1 MVQDDL
7 PIQEQTMELGGMHHV
22 TAVTAHAARNLAFYT
37 RTLGMRLV
45 KRTVNQDDVTAY
57 HLFYGDAEGRAGSD
71 LTFFD
76 WPYAAERHHGPGT
89 VVRTM
94 LRVSGRTALEWWAD
108 RLSRDGIPHDPIT
121 ELHGRAVLPF
131 ADFEGQALAFINDE
145 GMGEG
150 TPWAHSDVPPEHG
163 VRGLGPVLLAAPTL
177 EPTARL
183 LRDILNF
190 REAGR
195 YEVVTASADN
205 ASSTSLPVHVFA
217 TGPGGPSAEVHVVV
231 DSVSPRGR
239 VGRGGVHHVAFR
251 TSSVEEHEA
260 WRERLASARVGVTPV
275 IDRFYFRSLYFREP
289 GGVLFEIATDGPG
302 FAVDEPMDKLGDHL
316 SLPPFLEARRAEI
329 EAGLTPLN

>member
-1 MVQDDL
+1 
-7 PIQEQTMELGGMHHV
+7 MELGGLHHV

-57 HLFYGDAEGRAGSD
+57 HLFYGDAVGHAGSD

-76 WPYAAERHHGPGT
+76 WPYAAERQHGPGT
-89 VVRTM
+89 VVRTV
-94 LRVSGRTALEWWAD
+94 LRVTGRAALEWWSE

-121 ELHGRAVLPF
+121 ELNGRAILPF
-131 ADFEGQALAFINDE
+131 ADFEGQALAFVDDGGE
-145 GMGEG
+145 GEG
-150 TPWAHSDVPPEHG
+150 TPWTQTDVPPTHG
-163 VRGLGPVLLAAPTL
+163 VRGLGPVLLAAPAL

-190 REAGR
+190 REAGT
-195 YEVVTASADN
+195 YEVPTARGDN
-205 ASSTSLPVHVFA
+205 ASGASLPVHVFA
-217 TGPGGPSAEVHVVV
+217 TGPGGASAEVHVVV

-251 TSSVEEHEA
+251 TASSEEHEA
-260 WRERLASARVGVTPV
+260 WHERLASARIGVTPV
-275 IDRFYFRSLYFREP
+275 IDRYYFRSLYFREP

-302 FAVDEPMDKLGDHL
+302 FAVDESIDQLGEHL
-316 SLPPFLEARRAEI
+316 SLPPFLEPRRAEI
-329 EAGLTPLN
+329 EASLTPLN